1 MGFPVRLGL
10 RGVVA
15 VVMRVGILVVVA
27 DVVAIRF

>member
-1 MGFPVRLGL
+1 MGFLVRGVL

-27 DVVAIRF
+27 DVVAVQF